1 MEAAAAV
8 EAFLGGIVYIVVVG
22 LMDNRKS
29 IDSLREEQV
38 RCVKGAKL
46 EVKRSK
52 MGEREGRGGRG
63 SRGARAIYKV
73 TRVDTRSTLGFFF
86 PRSCPPNPGPR
97 NLRSFF
103 TLVFYATLLLAC
115 TFFSLA
121 FSPEIWKKWKPF
133 VFCALAC
140 VSVLVPDSCP
150 GPSKYLTLDASWVHG
165 TYDFTT
171 SYLIKGIYF
180 LRTT

>member
-1 MEAAAAV
+1 V

-73 TRVDTRSTLGFFF
+73 TRVDTRSTLGFFSLA
-86 PRSCPPNPGPR
+86 RVPPQSR
-97 NLRSFF
+97 TTQSSFF
-103 TLVFYATLLLAC
+103 FYFSFSCNTSSGLHIFLIG
-115 TFFSLA
+115 FFS
-121 FSPEIWKKWKPF
+121 
-133 VFCALAC
+133 
-140 VSVLVPDSCP
+140 
-150 GPSKYLTLDASWVHG
+150 
-165 TYDFTT
+165 
-171 SYLIKGIYF
+171 
-180 LRTT
+180 